1 MFRRLIG
8 VVVATILLT
17 FQMVISSATAL
28 ELNKTIRTVPLN
40 DKGDTVVLSLKQVKE
55 GKRLFNYACAQ
66 CHAGGVTKTNQNVG
80 LEPEALAGALPNRNN
95 IEGLVDYMKNPTTY
109 DGETE
114 ISEIHPSIK
123 SANIFKVMRNLE
135 EKDLKRSEREDI
147 EEDKGKFNKHFA
159 KVYKEH
165 QKASFAKSI
174 LKFFNHHAT
183 DDLFQNNQR
192 EECAPFT
199 LKRL

>member
-8 VVVATILLT
+8 VFVVTILLT
-17 FQMVISSATAL
+17 LQLLVGSATAI
-28 ELNKTIRTVPLN
+28 ELDEATRTVPLN
-40 DKGDTVVLSLKQVKE
+40 AQGDTVVLSLEQVKE
-55 GKRLFNYACAQ
+55 GKRLFNDTCAQ

-135 EKDLKRSEREDI
+135 EEDLKAIAGHILLEP
-147 EEDKGKFNKHFA
+147 KVVGAKWGGGKI
-159 KVYKEH
+159 YY
-165 QKASFAKSI
+165 
-174 LKFFNHHAT
+174 
-183 DDLFQNNQR
+183 
-192 EECAPFT
+192 
-199 LKRL
+199 

>member
-8 VVVATILLT
+8 VFVVTILLT
-17 FQMVISSATAL
+17 LQLLVGSATAI
-28 ELNKTIRTVPLN
+28 ELDEATRTVPLN
-40 DKGDTVVLSLKQVKE
+40 AQGDTVVLSLEQVKE

-123 SANIFKVMRNLE
+123 SANIFKVMRNLTE
-135 EKDLKRSEREDI
+135 EDLKAIAGHILLEP
-147 EEDKGKFNKHFA
+147 KVVGTKWGGGKI
-159 KVYKEH
+159 YY
-165 QKASFAKSI
+165 
-174 LKFFNHHAT
+174 
-183 DDLFQNNQR
+183 
-192 EECAPFT
+192 
-199 LKRL
+199 